1 MDMPLVFI
9 PPVGGVKDVSS
20 NSPTKKKS
28 SILQNINKV
37 PIYKQKFLTTPESK
51 GKKHI
56 VSWIASRAYLVEF
69 QEKIVTVLLKTN
81 LTYQPGWRPRQPW
94 LQGITNLSKQQRPT
108 KE

>member
-81 LTYQPGWRPRQPW
+81 LTYQPG
-94 LQGITNLSKQQRPT
+94 
-108 KE
+108 